1 MKGFV
6 LAIAFSIGILFS
18 SQAMAQ
24 ECCHPVRNAV
34 RNVVTMPFVVID
46 KVRPVRR
53 AVCYIK
59 TERPVRSAVCCIK
72 EKRPVRRFFGR
83 VFNGCCCN
91 Q

>member
-34 RNVVTMPFVVID
+34 RNVVTVPFVVID